1 MEKADYSRFEPFSR
15 EIWPRIKGY
24 GNEKDLATAMML
36 FREMRTEG
44 VPYNTIAY
52 NSIIASRLQ
61 NLEEIKETPRNTRG
75 INQKHRKT

>member
-1 MEKADYSRFEPFSR
+1 
-15 EIWPRIKGY
+15 
-24 GNEKDLATAMML
+24 MML

-44 VPYNTIAY
+44 VPYNLIAY

-61 NLEEIKETPRNTRG
+61 NLEEIKETARNTRE